1 MCNMFKCV
9 EGIIRMTF
17 VSEIKRSV
25 RALTNSSVANLSIG
39 VKASAQACVK
49 GTGVA
54 HKAGFAGN
62 LGGNTE

>member
-1 MCNMFKCV
+1 
-9 EGIIRMTF
+9 MTF